1 MSSDS
6 NCDLTQLSP
15 LWRSPDTGPTL
26 DVLGVP
32 HIYKA
37 MADDTGH
44 QFSVWESIVPPGTG
58 TPPHTHTHEDEAF
71 YVLSG
76 EVLFEVEGA
85 ADPLRLGPGGFLFA
99 PRNRRHAYRN
109 IGTVAARLLVFA
121 IPGTGLD
128 RMFAAFDAASKRT
141 GHMPALDTIAAIAEQ
156 YGVVVHPPAGL
167 GTKGA
172 TTAPAPA
179 GTAQHNGP
187 SVCDKGHVAAR

>member
-71 YVLSG
+71 YVLGG

-85 ADPLRLGPGGFLFA
+85 AIRCVSAPAHFSLPRATGGTPIA
-99 PRNRRHAYRN
+99 MS
-109 IGTVAARLLVFA
+109 ARLRRA
-121 IPGTGLD
+121 CWCSRSREP
-128 RMFAAFDAASKRT
+128 AS
-141 GHMPALDTIAAIAEQ
+141 IACSLPST
-156 YGVVVHPPAGL
+156 PPANAL
-167 GTKGA
+167 
-172 TTAPAPA
+172 PECR
-179 GTAQHNGP
+179 P
-187 SVCDKGHVAAR
+187 STRLLQLPRSMAS